1 MVGLPRGVEEGGL
14 DVFGLKEGVVLQD
27 LRMRR
32 PCGEQFE
39 QIHDAKPGASD
50 AWPATTFAGFYS
62 DTFQWFH
69 GAQLTLSVRGMPVA
83 CRE

>member
-39 QIHDAKPGASD
+39 QIHEPGK
-50 AWPATTFAGFYS
+50 G
-62 DTFQWFH
+62 
-69 GAQLTLSVRGMPVA
+69 
-83 CRE
+83 C